1 MKRYV
6 LDSYAIIAYFE
17 DEPGAD
23 RVAQILVQLIQGKG
37 KGYMSVVN
45 WGEVYYN
52 TMREE
57 GVVEA
62 EKVILQLDKF
72 PIQIVEVNRDLAY
85 EAARL
90 KGKYCIAYADCFAT
104 ALSVKLKASLVTGDP
119 EFQEAERTKFH
130 SMDQLT
136 MRLTAPIPRPKTLR
150 QKWPSPVPL

>member
-6 LDSYAIIAYFE
+6 LDSYAMIAYFE

-23 RVAQILVQLIQGKG
+23 RVAQILRQLIHGKA

-57 GVVEA
+57 GVAEA

-72 PIQIVEVNRDLAY
+72 PIQVVEVNRDFAY
-85 EAARL
+85 EAAKL
-90 KGKYCIAYADCFAT
+90 KGKYRIAYADCFAV
-104 ALSVKLKASLVTGDP
+104 ALSVKLNASLVTGDS
-119 EFQEAERTKFH
+119 EFKKLKERI
-130 SMDQLT
+130 SIQWID
-136 MRLTAPIPRPKTLR
+136 
-150 QKWPSPVPL
+150 

>member
-6 LDSYAIIAYFE
+6 IDSYAMIAYFE

-23 RVAQILVQLIQGKG
+23 RVAQILRQLIQGKA

-57 GVVEA
+57 GVTEA

-72 PIQIVEVNRDLAY
+72 PIQIVDINRDLAY
-85 EAARL
+85 EAAKL
-90 KGKYCIAYADCFAT
+90 KGKYRIAYADCFAA
-104 ALSVKLKASLVTGDP
+104 ALSVKLNATLVTGVTSSYVSNYLLDRSF
-119 EFQEAERTKFH
+119 ELATYLK
-130 SMDQLT
+130 
-136 MRLTAPIPRPKTLR
+136 
-150 QKWPSPVPL
+150 SPQISRYYT

>member
-6 LDSYAIIAYFE
+6 LDSYAMIAYFE

-23 RVAQILVQLIQGKG
+23 RVAQILRQLIQGKA

-57 GVVEA
+57 GVAEA

-72 PIQIVEVNRDLAY
+72 PIQIIEVNRDFAY
-85 EAARL
+85 EAAKL
-90 KGKYCIAYADCFAT
+90 KGKYRIAYADCFVV
-104 ALSVKLKASLVTGDP
+104 ALSVKLNASLVTGDS
-119 EFQEAERTKFH
+119 EFKKLKERI
-130 SMDQLT
+130 SIQWINL
-136 MRLTAPIPRPKTLR
+136 P
-150 QKWPSPVPL
+150 